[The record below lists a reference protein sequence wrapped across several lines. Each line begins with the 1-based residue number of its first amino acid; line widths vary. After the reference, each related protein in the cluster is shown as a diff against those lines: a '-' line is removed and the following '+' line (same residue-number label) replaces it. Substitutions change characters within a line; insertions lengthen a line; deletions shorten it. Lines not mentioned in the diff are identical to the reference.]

1 MMILLENENIKVTI
15 SAKGAELQSIKSKK
29 DNLEYLWKGDPA
41 FWGKF
46 SPVLFPIV
54 GALKNNTY
62 CIGDQSYQ
70 LPRHGFARDL
80 DFEVQQI
87 NEEEALFT
95 LSHNAKTLEVY
106 PFEFKLSLRYRLSGS
121 AVSCTY
127 EVNNP
132 GTKDLLFSVGA
143 HPAFAVP
150 LTADT
155 VYEDYY
161 LEFSQDESLNI
172 HQIEDNLIGDQVA
185 ILQLSDRKLNL
196 QHELFYND
204 ALVMKDLNSKSIQLK
219 NIKNQHGL
227 NFRFIDFPF
236 FGIWSAKDAD
246 FVCLEPWCG
255 IADSIHHNQQ
265 LSDKE
270 GIQSLSPGLDWKR
283 SWEVEVF

>member
-1 MMILLENENIKVTI
+1 MMILLKNENIKVTI

-87 NEEEALFT
+87 SEEEALFT
-95 LSHNAKTLEVY
+95 LSHTAKTLEVY
-106 PFEFKLSLRYRLSGS
+106 PFKFKLSLRYRLSGS

>member
-1 MMILLENENIKVTI
+1 MILLENENIKVTI

-29 DNLEYLWKGDPA
+29 DDLEYLWKGDPA

-80 DFEVQQI
+80 NFEVQQI
-87 NEEEALFT
+87 SEEEALFT
-95 LSHNAKTLEVY
+95 LAHNAQTLEVY
-106 PFEFKLSLRYRLSGS
+106 PFEFKFSLRYSLSGA

-132 GTKDLLFSVGA
+132 GTKDLLFSVGG

-150 LTADT
+150 LTSAT
-155 VYEDYY
+155 LYEDYY

-172 HQIEDNLIGDQVA
+172 HQIEDNLISDQVA

-204 ALVMKDLNSKSIQLK
+204 ALVIKDLNSKSIQLK
-219 NIKNQHGL
+219 NTKNQHGL

-255 IADSIHHNQQ
+255 IADGIHHNQQ